1 MCLRSSTEAKLRS
14 STEASLAGMGVNE
27 EAVIGDEM
35 RKGGWA
41 RSYRDLQVPII
52 LGSPRKLSTSL
63 LEFGPSLVPPIF
75 PSDFFSLFLSPHLHS
90 SPHLFLSPHLMTARA
105 SVSDVSYLLMRPLQ
119 KAEHRTTLCP
129 RRPRVLFPARNSD
142 SGTAGFGRSAACQ
155 VGMATGRV
163 RLC

>member
-1 MCLRSSTEAKLRS
+1 MCLRS